1 MQNELS
7 PKLKF
12 SPILITLLI
21 AIAIVVSATLWPIYE
36 QQKTNTV
43 LQLLNLS
50 NNQTNQLK
58 TLLKPV
64 IKTKSLTRQNSELKK
79 VLKAI
84 ETLWE
89 KEIEAGG
96 NKRLFLINK
105 DIKTK
110 LPQIILDK
118 GINNINVD
126 QNQLQPLLSKT
137 LTESKI
143 MDIPQ
148 QYFISISPILDDQ
161 FGLLIL
167 QKQPTIIQQ
176 LQQTAPYTGFASL
189 IAFLLAWLILKL
201 WKSKTLNKVIK
212 SQARYKQLVESTT
225 DWIWETDQY
234 GNLTYSSHQSIEI
247 LGYQPREVIGKSLFK
262 FLLPENAEKNEKIL
276 LQKMGEKSDL
286 QNLEMHFE
294 TKSKTPVMVL
304 VNGKAFQDESGKLKG
319 YRGINRN
326 ITEQKKRHDNII
338 SMAFFDTLTQLPNR
352 ANLVDQL
359 NHHLAEVIQRKDIR
373 LSALLF
379 IDLDGF
385 KEVNDYQ
392 GHDIGDQLLKEIAQ
406 RMQNFTQEHDT
417 AFRLAG
423 DEFVILIRSTHNILM
438 PEFKA
443 LLNQYTTK
451 LLEVI
456 NQPLVIDGH
465 NIMVSGSI
473 GIALIPQD
481 GRTPSEIL
489 SHADSAMYLAKHD
502 GKNCYRYFDASMQ
515 ELEDQRKQIAKDIKR
530 ALENNEFELHY
541 QLQIDS
547 KTQKIYGME
556 ALIRWRHPT
565 QNRLISPIEFLDIAI
580 EANHIQAID
589 EWVIKQA
596 AADLHRL
603 QKVTHRSIPVSINL
617 SAKILD
623 KPDLT
628 NTILKT
634 LEDNYLAPSDFR
646 IELTET
652 SLLQNMNSTVT
663 MLEDLRNK
671 GVKTSIDDFGT
682 GYSSLSYLQTL
693 PIDTLKIDKS
703 FIDKITTSNQDFQ
716 ICRSIIQLAQTLNK
730 TIIAE
735 GVSIEEQ
742 ETLLADQGCFIIQGY
757 LHAKPQPI
765 SSIIQQLS
773 TPIDINKDEPKAV
786 NQKESS
792 LKLINHID

>member
-1 MQNELS
+1 MPNKQS

-12 SPILITLLI
+12 SPIFFTLII
-21 AIAIVVSATLWPIYE
+21 AIAIVVVATLWPILD
-36 QQKTNTV
+36 QQKTNNI
-43 LQLLNLS
+43 LQLQNLANDQS
-50 NNQTNQLK
+50 NELK
-58 TLLKPV
+58 ALLKPV
-64 IKTKSLTRQNSELKK
+64 VKTKNVTRQTAEFNKA
-79 VLKAI
+79 LKAI
-84 ETLWE
+84 TPLWE
-89 KEIEAGG
+89 KEIQLGS
-96 NKRLFLINK
+96 NKRLFLIK
-105 DIKTK
+105 KGLKTS
-110 LPQIILDK
+110 LPKIVLDK
-118 GINNINVD
+118 GVNNID
-126 QNQLQPLLSKT
+126 IDEKQLQSILSKA
-137 LTESKI
+137 LNESKI

-148 QYFISISPILDDQ
+148 QYFISISPIIDDQ
-161 FGLLIL
+161 FGLLVL

-176 LQQTAPYTGFASL
+176 LQKIAPYTGFASL
-189 IAFLLAWLILKL
+189 IAILFAWLAIKF
-201 WKSKTLNKVIK
+201 WKSNTLNKVIN

-234 GNLTYSSHQSIEI
+234 GNLTYSSHQSLEM
-247 LGYQPREVIGKSLFK
+247 LGYQPQEIIGKPIFK

-276 LQKMGEKSDL
+276 HDKMGQRSDL
-286 QNLEMHFE
+286 QNLEMHFK
-294 TKSKTPVMVL
+294 TKSKNPVMVL
-304 VNGKAFQDESGKLKG
+304 VNGKAFKDDSGKLKG

-326 ITEQKKRHDNII
+326 ITEQKKRQDNII
-338 SMAFFDTLTQLPNR
+338 NMAFFDSLTQLPNR
-352 ANLVDQL
+352 ANLIDQL
-359 NHHLAEVIQRKDIR
+359 NHHLAEVIQRKELL

-392 GHDIGDQLLKEIAQ
+392 GHDIGDQLLKEISN
-406 RMQNFTQEHDT
+406 RMQNFTRQHDT
-417 AFRLAG
+417 VFRLGG
-423 DEFVILIRSTHNILM
+423 DEFVILIRCTHKILM

-443 LLNQYTTK
+443 LLNQYTKK

-456 NQPLVIDGH
+456 NQPLVIDSH

-473 GIALIPQD
+473 GVALIPQD

-502 GKNCYRYFDASMQ
+502 GKNCSRYFDASMQ
-515 ELEDQRKQIAKDIKR
+515 ELEDQRKQIANDIKR

-547 KTQKIYGME
+547 NTQKIYGME

-565 QNRLISPIEFLDIAI
+565 QNRLISPIEFLDIAM

-596 AADLHRL
+596 ATDLHRL

-628 NTILKT
+628 KTILNT

-646 IELTET
+646 IEITET
-652 SLLQNMNSTVT
+652 SLLQNMNSTVK
-663 MLEDLRNK
+663 MLEDLRDK

-682 GYSSLSYLQTL
+682 GYSSLSYLQAL

-716 ICRSIIQLAQTLNK
+716 ICRSIIQLAQTLDK

-742 ETLLADQGCFIIQGY
+742 ESLLADEGCFIIQGY
-757 LHAKPQPI
+757 LHAKPQSI
-765 SSIIQQLS
+765 STIIQQLS
-773 TPIDINKDEPKAV
+773 TPINSNDESNSPT
-786 NQKESS
+786 QTEPS
-792 LKLINHID
+792 LKLINNIN